1 MNAATAPSFPGQAH
15 GEMQGNHIWDDEIK
29 AWVAMEHIAEPDED
43 TIRKEFEGALVKAG
57 VTDER
62 IAQLKEHALKFD
74 YEYNTKAER
83 NAADTA
89 RKQIRQVRLIG
100 EKNMDRIHSRYTA
113 LWKLSNELKKRV
125 LPRLNEPESII
136 EKRIAEF
143 DAEQERVAREAAEA
157 EARMIRERVIALE
170 GFGFS
175 RKAGAF
181 PEPDTF
187 VNGSGTVI
195 TTAQVEVKDEQVWTN
210 LIRGVEQVWQEEN
223 DRREAEE
230 RRVAE
235 ERTAREEEERRLAE
249 QRAEIERKQA
259 ELNKTINTIRKNEL
273 LALGCVLTQGP
284 VHEYVVV
291 AYMNMQLWSL
301 QSDVLFGYSG
311 DEWKRVIADA
321 KEAVEKANLMREEA
335 LARIRQKEKEQE
347 AERIRI
353 GELQDVGAL
362 PDEYPALPLHQYD
375 EEKWKEE
382 VRMVKVLVDK
392 RAEQEWRKMI
402 TAERM
407 KALMAAGWDDD
418 GGSLALYLMGG
429 GPTPSE
435 ITPKEFL
442 HEFTNDEFHAMLER
456 GRTELARREEEKAES
471 IRKKER
477 ERIAAQQEQERKD
490 AERRAAQMTDIEK
503 WEAFIALIESSAPK
517 MESPIGNHAVG
528 RVIKGLREMSHKV
541 IEDLKK

>member
-273 LALGCVLTQGP
+273 LALGCVEDGDAVTCRVDDP
-284 VHEYVVV
+284 VRPRSFSFFVPALHNHSDIEWQERLAYARGVV
-291 AYMNMQLWSL
+291 AEKKHADDRRAAALEQERL
-301 QSDVLFGYSG
+301 Q
-311 DEWKRVIADA
+311 K
-321 KEAVEKANLMREEA
+321 
-335 LARIRQKEKEQE
+335 E

-375 EEKWKEE
+375 EERWKEE
-382 VRMVKVLVDK
+382 VRMVRALVDK
-392 RAEQEWRKMI
+392 REEDTRKELLI
-402 TAERM
+402 TERM

-456 GRTELARREEEKAES
+456 GRAELARREEEKAEA
-471 IRKKER
+471 IRKQER